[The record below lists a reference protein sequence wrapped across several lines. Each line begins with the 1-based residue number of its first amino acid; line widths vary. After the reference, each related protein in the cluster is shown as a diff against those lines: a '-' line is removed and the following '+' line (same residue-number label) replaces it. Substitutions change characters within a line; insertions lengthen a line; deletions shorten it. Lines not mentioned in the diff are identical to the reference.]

1 MCNWAGIR
9 KNIMTIE
16 QRKQALINWI
26 TSIQQEELI
35 EQIEEFRKL
44 PDSALPETI
53 LELLKTSSA
62 AAGYEECI
70 EHTSTRELL
79 SRIK

>member
-1 MCNWAGIR
+1 
-9 KNIMTIE
+9 MTIE
-16 QRKQALINWI
+16 QRKQVVMNWI
-26 TSIQQEELI
+26 ATIQQKEL
-35 EQIEEFRKL
+35 IEEFRKH

-62 AAGYEECI
+62 VGYEECI

-79 SRIK
+79 RRIK

>member
-1 MCNWAGIR
+1 
-9 KNIMTIE
+9 MTIE

-26 TSIQQEELI
+26 ITIQQEELI
-35 EQIEEFRKL
+35 EQIEEFRKH
-44 PDSALPETI
+44 PDSVLPETI
-53 LELLKTSSA
+53 LELLKTSS

-79 SRIK
+79 RRIK